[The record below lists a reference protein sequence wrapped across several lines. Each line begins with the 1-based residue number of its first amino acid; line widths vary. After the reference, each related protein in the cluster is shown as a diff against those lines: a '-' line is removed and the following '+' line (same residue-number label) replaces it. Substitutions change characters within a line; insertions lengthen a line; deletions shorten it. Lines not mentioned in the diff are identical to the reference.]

1 MIQLFTK
8 FSSLLHSRAM
18 AMNFPSCFHFASML
32 LSSEKGVQAKFYS
45 KCTLGAPKLGQMQK
59 MQRVFAA
66 AASYIA

>member
-1 MIQLFTK
+1 
-8 FSSLLHSRAM
+8 M

-59 MQRVFAA
+59 MERVFAA
-66 AASYIA
+66 AASHIA

>member
-1 MIQLFTK
+1 
-8 FSSLLHSRAM
+8 M

-66 AASYIA
+66 AASYIAWILRPNDKSDPIT